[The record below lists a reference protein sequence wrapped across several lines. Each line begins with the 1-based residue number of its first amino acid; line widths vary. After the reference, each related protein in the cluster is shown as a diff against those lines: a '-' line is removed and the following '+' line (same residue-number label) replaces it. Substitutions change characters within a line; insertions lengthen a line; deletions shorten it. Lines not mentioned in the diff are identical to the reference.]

1 MIRKPIHPIMRIV
14 LGIVS
19 ICVIVGGYSLLS
31 ARQKRANPN
40 DRTIPNAS
48 QFMEGLRLIT
58 KLEPDEAEANE
69 RRTRMLQAKLAAEQ
83 VDSYEQL
90 SSSGKRDIE
99 DSAKRTSWV
108 VEDAKAS
115 LWRLVIGITSGCAL
129 AFLVGI
135 AMGCFTWIEALLL
148 PPISFLAKIPPTAM
162 VVVYMIMF
170 GLGIKL
176 FVALIAIGIFPTLA
190 QSIYQ
195 AAKKD
200 VSEHAIYK
208 AYTLGAS
215 QFEVIWEVVIPQI
228 LPRIIEAIRL
238 QIGPAMIFL
247 IAAELLYADT
257 GFGYRLRVQ
266 PRMFN
271 YNVIFIY
278 LTLLGCFGMVVDWV
292 LSTFRRWFCPWF
304 GE

>member
-1 MIRKPIHPIMRIV
+1 MIRKPIRAWMRIV

-19 ICVIVGGYSLLS
+19 FCLIVGGYSLLS

-40 DRTIPNAS
+40 DRTIPNAA
-48 QFMEGLRLIT
+48 QFAEGWKLMT
-58 KLEPDEAEANE
+58 KLEPDAEQAE
-69 RRTRMLQAKLAAEQ
+69 IRRARVLKSKLASEEVTDIA
-83 VDSYEQL
+83 SL
-90 SSSGKRDIE
+90 SSAARSE
-99 DSAKRTSWV
+99 VESAGQRTSWLI
-108 VEDAKAS
+108 EDAKTS
-115 LWRLVIGITSGCAL
+115 FWRLTLGMVTGCLL
-129 AFLVGI
+129 AFVIGI
-135 AMGCFTWIEALLL
+135 AMGCFSWVEALFL

-170 GLGIKL
+170 GLGLEL
-176 FVALIAIGIFPTLA
+176 FVALIAIGVFPTLA
-190 QSIYQ
+190 QAIYQ

-200 VSEHAIYK
+200 VSEHAVYK

-238 QIGPAMIFL
+238 QVGPAMIFL
-247 IAAELLYADT
+247 IAAELLYADV
-257 GFGYRLRVQ
+257 GFGYRLRIQ

-278 LTLLGCFGMVVDWV
+278 LILLGLFGMVVDWM
-292 LSTFRRWFCPWF
+292 LSTARRWLCPWF